1 MFADGNPWLRHMK
14 TPSRILLLLG
24 VLITIVA
31 PCARGLPESEAT
43 AGRLLARRYGDA
55 IVSVKGSVY
64 MTINIGLRKLPETE
78 RKIDVSGTMISAAGL
93 TVTSLSTVD
102 PREIFESMR
111 GQFNTGGDPIDLGK
125 TDFRDM
131 RIVLAD
137 GREIP
142 VNIVYRDKDHDMVLL
157 APTKSEPGMG
167 SFTYVDLGQAAES
180 AVLLGNYFQFSRAGQ
195 AFQRTLIV
203 RNCTVIGIIER
214 PHRFFMLS
222 TDIYPDTVGC
232 PVFAPD
238 GRVLGICLNNIF
250 NGRPSG
256 TMVVP
261 AVDIETAL
269 TQGSPSGIP

>member
-1 MFADGNPWLRHMK
+1 MK
-14 TPSRILLLLG
+14 PPSRILLLLA

-31 PCARGLPESEAT
+31 PCARALAESEAT

-55 IVSVKGSVY
+55 IVTVKGSVY

-93 TVTSLSTVD
+93 TLTSLSTVD

-111 GQFNTGGDPIDLGK
+111 GQFNTGGDSIDLGK

-137 GREIP
+137 GKEIP
-142 VNIVYRDKDHDMVLL
+142 VNIVFRDKDHDMVLL

-167 SFTYVDLGQAAES
+167 SFTYVDLGQATES
-180 AVLLGNYFQFSRAGQ
+180 AVLLGKYFHFSRAGQ

-203 RNCTVIGIIER
+203 RECTVIGIIER
-214 PHRFFMLS
+214 PHRFFMVS
-222 TDIYPDTVGC
+222 TDIYPDTLGC
-232 PVFAPD
+232 PVFAAN
-238 GRVLGICLNNIF
+238 GHVLGICLNNIF
-250 NGRPSG
+250 NGHPSG

-261 AVDIETAL
+261 ATDLEAAI
-269 TQGSPSGIP
+269 TQGSPSANLIP